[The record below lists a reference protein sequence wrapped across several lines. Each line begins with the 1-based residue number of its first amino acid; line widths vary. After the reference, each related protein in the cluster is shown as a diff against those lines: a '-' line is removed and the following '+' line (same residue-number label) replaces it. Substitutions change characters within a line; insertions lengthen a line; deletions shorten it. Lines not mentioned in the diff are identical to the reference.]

1 MMTEQTGPGWQDAA
15 GRQVQKNSIK
25 GTQTKICR
33 AELLAPAGNYDCFL
47 AAVHAGADAVYLA
60 GKKFGARAAAD
71 NFNESELISAIRYAH
86 LFGRR
91 VYLTVN
97 TLLKDDELDGL
108 AAYLRPYVDAG
119 LDAVIVQDF
128 GVLSVIRR
136 EFPALAVHCSTQMTI
151 TDEWGVRL
159 AMELGASRVVPAREL
174 TLSEIKGMKEAC
186 PDMELECFIHG
197 AMCYSYSGQCLMS
210 SMIGGRSGNRGSCA
224 QPCRLPYDVELPEAS
239 SYLKQSKQSGMM
251 GDCQRSGT
259 VFREAYPL
267 SLKDLCAVRLI
278 PELIDAGI
286 DSFKIEG
293 RMKNPEYCAGVTAV
307 YRAVMDRCFK
317 TGKAAQG
324 VTDEELALLRGLY
337 VRSEIGEGYY
347 CSQIGRQML
356 TQDKPGYRG
365 CEESVLTALRERY
378 LERSPVLYAAMELE
392 LKIGTKARLTVR
404 CGPVEVTC
412 TGDIVQAAEKKPMA
426 EEELKRRLAKTG
438 GTPFL
443 VKEIQI
449 LMKEPVF
456 LPVGRLNELRREA
469 LSRMEEALL
478 AHYDEEQ
485 SKERRHV
492 FVQKEHPVQPSEN
505 RRGNLAGVLTQEQF
519 AACTAHPFVQGIC
532 APVEV
537 YEACWRKQGG
547 RHTEKTYYL
556 SLPRILRRQ
565 DIQRLEG
572 KIRVL
577 AEEGAPVRGIY
588 VHTAGEY
595 RYAVSLSEIFGKRP
609 QEFLF
614 GSPFLYCMNTE
625 TVRFWQNRMCALS
638 LPYELS
644 EHEIYALL
652 RRTGQAGVSGLEM
665 PVYGHIPMMITANCI
680 MRSFDR
686 KNCPNTGEQIRLK
699 DRTGKRMYVRT
710 ECGHCLNTIY
720 NSVPLSMHKHMQ
732 KLQKLYDEGVLG
744 ALMWNFTV
752 EGAEQTTKVLDRYL
766 NADTDAWTPGTYT
779 NGHFQRGVV

>member
-1 MMTEQTGPGWQDAA
+1 MKELAETGLRDAA
-15 GRQVQKNSIK
+15 GKQAQKNSIQ
-25 GTQTKICR
+25 GVRTKMR
-33 AELLAPAGNYDCFL
+33 RTELLAPAGNYDCFL

-60 GKKFGARAAAD
+60 GKQFGARAAAD
-71 NFNESELISAIRYAH
+71 NFDESELISAIRYAH
-86 LFGRR
+86 LFDRR

-97 TLLKDDELDGL
+97 TLLKDSELDGL
-108 AAYLRPYVDAG
+108 AAYLKPYVETG

-159 AMELGASRVVPAREL
+159 AGELGASRVVPAREL
-174 TLSEIKGMKEAC
+174 TLSEIRRIKEGC

-210 SMIGGRSGNRGSCA
+210 SLIGGRSGNRGSCA
-224 QPCRLPYDVELPEAS
+224 QPCRLPYDVEFVKALPDRKKPDRTGFTGNGVGS
-239 SYLKQSKQSGMM
+239 
-251 GDCQRSGT
+251 DT
-259 VFREAYPL
+259 VFGEVYPL
-267 SLKDLCAVRLI
+267 SLKDLCTVQLI
-278 PELIDAGI
+278 PELIEAGI

-293 RMKNPEYCAGVTAV
+293 RMKKPEYCAGVTAV

-317 TGKAAQG
+317 EGKAAQG
-324 VTDEELALLRGLY
+324 VTEEELAMLRGLY
-337 VRSEIGEGYY
+337 IRSEIGEGYY
-347 CSQIGRQML
+347 RSRIGRQML

-365 CEESVLTALRERY
+365 CEESVLKELRERY
-378 LERSPVLYAAMELE
+378 LERSPVLCAEMELE
-392 LKIGTKARLTVR
+392 LRSGTKARLTVR
-404 CGPVEVTC
+404 CGRVEVTC
-412 TGDIVQAAEKKPMA
+412 TGDIVQAAEKKPMT

-438 GTPFL
+438 GTPFFI
-443 VKEIQI
+443 KEIQI
-449 LMKEPVF
+449 LMTEPVF

-469 LSRMEEALL
+469 LSCMEEALL
-478 AHYDEEQ
+478 ASYDEERG
-485 SKERRHV
+485 KESLHV
-492 FVQKEHPVQPSEN
+492 SVKKEPLDMPFSEN

-519 AACTAHPFVQGIC
+519 AACAAHPFVQGIC

-537 YEACWRKQGG
+537 YEACWRKQDG
-547 RHTEKTYYL
+547 EKRCYL
-556 SLPRILRRQ
+556 SLPRILRMK
-565 DIQRLEG
+565 DIQRLES
-572 KIRVL
+572 KIRRL
-577 AEEGAPVRGIY
+577 AEEGAPVCGIY

-595 RYAVSLSEIFGKRP
+595 RYALSLAGIFGKKP

-644 EHEIYALL
+644 GREIYALL
-652 RRTGQAGVSGLEM
+652 RRAEQAGVSGFEM

-680 MRSFDR
+680 RRSFDQ
-686 KNCPNTGEQIRLK
+686 KNCPGSEKQIRLK

-710 ECGHCLNTIY
+710 ECGYCLNTIY

-732 KLQKLYDEGVLG
+732 KLQKLYDDGMLG
-744 ALMWNFTV
+744 ALTWNFTV
-752 EGAEQTTKVLDRYL
+752 ESAEQTTNVLDRYL
-766 NADTDAWTPGTYT
+766 NADTDAWAPGTYT
-779 NGHFQRGVV
+779 NGHFQRGVI

>member
-1 MMTEQTGPGWQDAA
+1 MMTGQTGLGQHGAA
-15 GRQVQKNSIK
+15 GRQIQKNSIK
-25 GTQTKICR
+25 GTRTKICR

-60 GKKFGARAAAD
+60 GKQFGARAAAD
-71 NFNESELISAIRYAH
+71 NFDESELISAIRYAH

-136 EFPALAVHCSTQMTI
+136 AFPALAVHCSTQMTI

-174 TLSEIKGMKEAC
+174 TLLEIRGMKEAC
-186 PDMELECFIHG
+186 PDMELECFVHG

-210 SMIGGRSGNRGSCA
+210 SLIGGRSGNRGACA
-224 QPCRLPYDVELPEAS
+224 QPCRLPYDVELPETL
-239 SYLKQSKQSGMM
+239 SYLKQSKQSGIT
-251 GDCQRSGT
+251 GNVQRCGT
-259 VFREAYPL
+259 VFREVYPL
-267 SLKDLCAVRLI
+267 SLKDLCAVQLI

-317 TGKAAQG
+317 AGKGAQG
-324 VTDEELALLRGLY
+324 VTDEEFALLRGLY

-347 CSQIGRQML
+347 RSQIGKKML

-365 CEESVLTALRERY
+365 CEESVLRALRERY
-378 LERSPVLYAAMELE
+378 LERSPALCAAMELE

-404 CGPVEVTC
+404 CDRVEVTC
-412 TGDIVQAAEKKPMA
+412 TGDIVQTAVKKPMT

-438 GTPFL
+438 GTPFF

-478 AHYDEEQ
+478 AHYDEER

-492 FVQKEHPVQPSEN
+492 FVQKEHPVQTSEN

-519 AACTAHPFVQGIC
+519 TACAAHPFVQGIC

-537 YEACWRKQGG
+537 YEACWRKQDG
-547 RHTEKTYYL
+547 EKRCYL
-556 SLPRILRRQ
+556 SLPRVLRMK

-572 KIRVL
+572 KIRRL
-577 AEEGAPVRGIY
+577 ADEGAPVCGIY

-595 RYAVSLSEIFGKRP
+595 RYAVSLAGIFGKRP

-625 TVRFWQNRMCALS
+625 TVRFWKNRMCALS

-644 EHEIYALL
+644 EREIYALL
-652 RRTGQAGVSGLEM
+652 RRAGQAGISGLEM

-686 KNCPNTGEQIRLK
+686 KNCPNTGKQIRLK

-752 EGAEQTTKVLDRYL
+752 ESAEQTTKVLDRYL
-766 NADTDAWTPGTYT
+766 NADTDSWTPGTYT